1 MFENGGVQND
11 SLATLDTNLIR
22 IGISLETESLVSI
35 LSLYEFYIGGKKRA
49 LSGVNFSFNCVRIN
63 SSKSE
68 EIRFNGYRLLGNYI
82 VAEAVRLDQCGNH
95 CRQW

>member
-1 MFENGGVQND
+1 MSF
-11 SLATLDTNLIR
+11 I
-22 IGISLETESLVSI
+22 LV
-35 LSLYEFYIGGKKRA
+35 ERKRA

-68 EIRFNGYRLLGNYI
+68 EIHLNGCRLLGNYI